1 LGVRATFVNS
11 DSLSDLIYGHN
22 NKWEWRERDR
32 TRGDLV
38 RRITAGRE
46 HSNDLIEI
54 EYASLS

>member
-1 LGVRATFVNS
+1 M
-11 DSLSDLIYGHN
+11 IYGHN